1 MALNQYRKKRD
12 FDKTPE
18 PVSGKPSK
26 GKFRFVVQ
34 RHDASHLHYDFR
46 LEMEGVLKSWAVP
59 KGPSMKAGER
69 RLAVM
74 VEDHPLD
81 YGKFYGIIPE
91 GNYGAGTVEI
101 WDEGTYLPLEDLPA
115 AKREAELLRELEKG
129 DLKFSLKGKHL
140 NGAFALVRM
149 NDDTGKNWLLIK
161 KKDEYA
167 QKSYAI
173 AKIPS
178 LKVPAKSAA
187 AQTKTEK
194 KSKNLTAAKK
204 TSPRKKSSAATGNDK
219 MPARPVKPML
229 ATLSEN
235 FADSK
240 DWLYEPKYD
249 GYRAIT
255 RIQDGKVQMDSR
267 NGNSFVRKYAAL
279 VKELRAIKAD
289 VILDGEVVIEDRRG
303 VSNFQ
308 MLQNFD
314 STREGRL
321 IYYVFDIL
329 YLNGHSLSEMPLV
342 RRKELLS
349 AFFQEYTFE
358 NIKES
363 AFVQGGGQALFKK
376 LTAKGYEGIIAKDVE
391 STYREGRRS
400 EGWLKIKS
408 VNMQEVVICG
418 YTKPQNSR
426 KYFGSLVLG
435 IYGNGELRYAGN
447 CGTGFTETSLK
458 DLYEQM
464 QELRVKKCP
473 FPEKSVL
480 RGRKSNP
487 TWIRPELVC
496 NVKFQ
501 HWTREGLMRV
511 PVFMGLRTDKEAAE
525 VVREMPK
532 EVRPAVHKTGE
543 QVLTLDGHE
552 VKCTNL
558 DKIYWP
564 DEKITKGD
572 LIDYYLRIA
581 PYILPYLKDRPLSL
595 NRFPNGIEKPGFY
608 QKDMDTDQL
617 PSWLHTEKIWSK
629 SNDDYIDYLI
639 CNDTATLIYMVNLG
653 CIDVNPWNSTYREPD
668 MPDFLIMDLDP
679 DGVPFERVVDT
690 ALAVK
695 EVCDGLEIPCFCK
708 TSGATGLHVYIP
720 LDAAYTYDEVKAFG
734 ELMASLTH
742 ERVPA
747 FTSLERI
754 RAKRRKK
761 VYIDFLQNRKGQTI
775 AAPYSVRPK
784 PGATVSA
791 PLRWTEVTHKLRP
804 SMFTMFNI
812 AERLRKTGDLWKDV
826 LGSGIDLKKV
836 LRKIDK
842 R

>member
-12 FDKTPE
+12 FEKTPE

-26 GKFRFVVQ
+26 GKLRFVVQ

-101 WDEGTYLPLEDLPA
+101 WDEGTYLPLEELPA
-115 AKREAELLRELEKG
+115 AEREAELLRGLEQG

-149 NDDTGKNWLLIK
+149 NDGTGKNWLLIK

-173 AKIPS
+173 AKVPS
-178 LKVPAKSAA
+178 LKIPAGSAG
-187 AQTKTEK
+187 TKKKTEK
-194 KSKNLTAAKK
+194 KSKPVTAALKKK
-204 TSPRKKSSAATGNDK
+204 TAQADK
-219 MPARPVKPML
+219 MPAEPLKPML
-229 ATLSEN
+229 ATLAEV
-235 FADSK
+235 FPADGN
-240 DWLYEPKYD
+240 WLYEPKYD

-255 RIQDGKVQMDSR
+255 RIQEGKVQMDSR

-279 VKELRAIKAD
+279 VKELRAVKD
-289 VILDGEVVIEDRRG
+289 EVVLDGEVVIEDKKG

-314 STREGRL
+314 TTREGTL
-321 IYYVFDIL
+321 TYYVFDIL
-329 YLNGHSLSEMPLV
+329 YLNGHSLMDMPLV
-342 RRKELLS
+342 QRKELLS
-349 AFFQEYTFE
+349 AFFKENDFE

-363 AFVQGGGQALFKK
+363 AFVQGGGEALFKK
-376 LTAKGYEGIIAKDVE
+376 LTAKGYEGIIAKDAE
-391 STYREGRRS
+391 GSYREGRRS

-408 VNMQEVVICG
+408 AHTQEAVICG
-418 YTKPQNSR
+418 YTQPQNSR

-435 IYGNGELRYAGN
+435 MYENGKLRYVGN

-464 QELRVKKCP
+464 QELQVKKCP
-473 FPEKSVL
+473 FPEKPVL
-480 RGRKSNP
+480 RGRKSDP

-501 HWTREGLMRV
+501 HWTRESLMRV
-511 PVFMGLRTDKEAAE
+511 PVFQGLRTDKEAAG
-525 VVREMPK
+525 VVREIPK
-532 EVRPAVHKTGE
+532 EARPAVQKTGE
-543 QVLTLDGHE
+543 QVLMLDGHE
-552 VKCTNL
+552 VKCTHL

-564 DEKITKGD
+564 AEKISKGD
-572 LIDYYLRIA
+572 LIDYYLQIA

-608 QKDMDTDQL
+608 QKDMDTEQV

-653 CIDVNPWNSTYREPD
+653 CIDINPWNSTFREPD
-668 MPDFLIMDLDP
+668 RPDFLIMDLDP

-695 EVCDGLEIPCFCK
+695 EVCDALDIPCFCK

-720 LDAAYTYDEVKAFG
+720 LDAAYTYDEVKTFG
-734 ELMASLTH
+734 ELMAAMTH

-747 FTSLERI
+747 FTSLERM
-754 RAKRRKK
+754 RAKRRRK

-784 PGATVSA
+784 PGATVST
-791 PLRWTEVTHKLRP
+791 PLRWTELTHKLRP
-804 SMFTMFNI
+804 AMFTIFNI
-812 AERLRKTGDLWKDV
+812 GERLHKTGDLWKDV
-826 LGSGIDLKKV
+826 LGKGIDLKKV
-836 LRKIDK
+836 LRRIDK
-842 R
+842 LT

>member
-12 FDKTPE
+12 FERTPE

-26 GKFRFVVQ
+26 GKLRFVVQ

-101 WDEGTYLPLEDLPA
+101 WDEGTYQPLEELPA

-149 NDDTGKNWLLIK
+149 NDDSGRNWLLIK
-161 KKDEYA
+161 KKDEHA

-178 LKVPAKSAA
+178 LKVPPAGAK
-187 AQTKTEK
+187 TKKKTEK
-194 KSKNLTAAKK
+194 KSRTARAEPRLSSGKK
-204 TSPRKKSSAATGNDK
+204 AAEGTDK
-219 MPARPVKPML
+219 MPVPPVKPML
-229 ATLSEN
+229 ATLSEG
-235 FADSK
+235 FADNEG
-240 DWLYEPKYD
+240 WLYEPKYD
-249 GYRAIT
+249 GYRAIAH
-255 RIQDGKVQMDSR
+255 IQNGKVQMDSR
-267 NGNSFVRKYAAL
+267 NGNSFVRKYAPL
-279 VKELRAIKAD
+279 VKELRAVTDD
-289 VILDGEVVIEDRRG
+289 VVLDGEVVIEDRKG

-314 STREGRL
+314 TTREGTL
-321 IYYVFDIL
+321 KYYVFDIL
-329 YLNGHSLSEMPLV
+329 YLNGHSLLDMPLAD
-342 RRKELLS
+342 RKELLR
-349 AFFQEYTFE
+349 AFFKEYTFE

-363 AFVQGGGQALFKK
+363 EFVQGGGEALFKK
-376 LTAKGYEGIIAKDVE
+376 ITAKGYEGIIAKDAQG
-391 STYREGRRS
+391 TYRPGRRS
-400 EGWLKIKS
+400 EGWLKIKTA
-408 VNMQEVVICG
+408 NMQEVIICG

-426 KYFGSLVLG
+426 KYFGSLMLG
-435 IYGNGELRYAGN
+435 IYDQGRLRYAGN

-458 DLYEQM
+458 DLYERM
-464 QELRVKKCP
+464 QEYVVKKCP
-473 FPEKSVL
+473 FAEKPVL

-487 TWIRPELVC
+487 TWLSPHLVC

-511 PVFMGLRTDKEAAE
+511 PVFMGLRSDKKASE
-525 VVREMPK
+525 VVRETP
-532 EVRPAVHKTGE
+532 EEALPAKRKAGE
-543 QVLTLDGHE
+543 QVLMLDGHE

-595 NRFPNGIEKPGFY
+595 NRFPDGIEKPGFY
-608 QKDMDTDQL
+608 QKDMDTEQVPD
-617 PSWLHTEKIWSK
+617 WLHTEKIWSK
-629 SNDDYIDYLI
+629 SNNDYIDYLV

-653 CIDVNPWNSTYREPD
+653 CIDINPWNSTFREPD

-679 DGVPFERVVDT
+679 DEVPFERVVDT

-695 EVCDGLEIPCFCK
+695 KVCDMLDIPSFCK

-720 LDAAYTYDEVKAFG
+720 LDAAYSYDEVKTFG

-742 ERVPA
+742 EQVPD
-747 FTSLERI
+747 FTSLERM
-754 RAKRRKK
+754 RAKRRRK
-761 VYIDFLQNRKGQTI
+761 VYVDFLQNRKGQTI
-775 AAPYSVRPK
+775 AAPYSVRPR

-791 PLRWTEVTHKLRP
+791 PLRWKEVDPRLRP

-812 AERLRKTGDLWKDV
+812 EERLRKTGDLWKDV
-826 LGSGIDLKKV
+826 LGTGIDLKKV
-836 LRKIDK
+836 LRKIEK
-842 R
+842 L